1 MIDGAAF
8 SFEENIAF
16 TAAPLISVNHMAF
29 RLRLSWGRF

>member
-16 TAAPLISVNHMAF
+16 TAAAVDFCKSYGVPVES
-29 RLRLSWGRF
+29 